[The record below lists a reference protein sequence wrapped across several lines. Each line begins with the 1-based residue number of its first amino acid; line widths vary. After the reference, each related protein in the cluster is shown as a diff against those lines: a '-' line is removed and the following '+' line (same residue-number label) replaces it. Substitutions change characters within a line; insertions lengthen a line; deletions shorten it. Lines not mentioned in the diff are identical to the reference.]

1 MKNNFIVQS
10 LFYQENKT
18 LKYMIY
24 NNHRDSEQNIY
35 FSVLGKVSPEKY
47 ISHKRK
53 L

>member
-1 MKNNFIVQS
+1 MKNNFKVHS
-10 LFYQENKT
+10 LLHQENKT
-18 LKYMIY
+18 LKHMIY

-47 ISHKRK
+47 ISHKCK